1 MEREPMRIREGYLVK
16 KVSGQFWTEW
26 RRKLTLKRLGRCRE
40 TYFGFSY

>member
-26 RRKLTLKRLGRCRE
+26 RRKLALNRLWRCRE
-40 TYFGFSY
+40 MYFAFCY